1 MNEMKDVTLLIFNT
15 FIKIVSLKITKKL
28 CFLTDDFND
37 IKKAKIIIPIKQF
50 FYYII
55 LYYLNKIKKC
65 FNKVFQCNDKI
76 SQRKLLNLI
85 NVLTKAKDKIS
96 QFVGS
101 EVNFARYIHI
111 NLHKIS
117 NIKVYRTLVIKDIT
131 NNNY

>member
-1 MNEMKDVTLLIFNT
+1 M
-15 FIKIVSLKITKKL
+15 
-28 CFLTDDFND
+28 
-37 IKKAKIIIPIKQF
+37 
-50 FYYII
+50 
-55 LYYLNKIKKC
+55 
-65 FNKVFQCNDKI
+65 FQCNDKI
-76 SQRKLLNLI
+76 SQRKILNLI
-85 NVLTKAKDKIS
+85 NVATKAEDKIS